1 MTAMKRIFAF
11 LFLVAVASCIDPYI
25 PDLKNYKS
33 LLVVEG
39 LITNENNSY
48 KIKLSR
54 TTGQENSIPEKV
66 TDANVYITD
75 GDGIKTDLQNLGDGN
90 YKTDSTSFTGIIG
103 QKYTLQI
110 ITIDGKEYKSE
121 ECTMLP
127 VAGIDKIYY
136 EKGDEISGN
145 LGESFTGLK
154 ILLNSTDAT
163 GTNQYFR
170 WTYEE
175 TWEFLLPNPPR
186 YKCVFVNDQD
196 TYLFEFLTDIK
207 ENCWKKNKSG
217 EIIIN
222 SILSGSTNFINKQL
236 IQFIDPV
243 KSDRLTKEYSIL
255 VKQYSISEKE
265 YNFWNNLKKAGNAGG
280 DIFNSQPY
288 QVISNVHNVNDANEM
303 VLGYFE
309 VSTVSQKRI
318 FITADQL
325 NPLYLPHY
333 QTDCVEIA
341 KSPEDWPLN
350 SLITFYEIYHNIMNP
365 HDFTFIRPIFNP
377 DNTLKKLVYATKVC
391 SLCEYSGSALK
402 PDFWIDLK

>member
-1 MTAMKRIFAF
+1 LRKIFAF
-11 LFLVAVASCIDPYI
+11 IFLVAFASCIDPYI

-39 LITNENNSY
+39 LITNENSSY

-66 TDANVYITD
+66 TDASVYITD
-75 GDGIKTDLQNLGDGN
+75 GDGTKTDLQNCGDGY
-90 YKTDSTSFTGIIG
+90 YKTDSTTFTGVIG
-103 QKYTLQI
+103 QKYTLHI
-110 ITIDGKEYKSE
+110 LTTEGKEYKSE
-121 ECTMLP
+121 ECTMFP
-127 VAGIDKIYY
+127 VAGIDKLYY
-136 EKGDEISGN
+136 EKGEEISGT

-163 GTNQYFR
+163 GTNEYFR

-175 TWEFLLPNPPR
+175 TWEFLLPNTPR
-186 YKCVFVNDQD
+186 YKCVFVNDKD
-196 TYLFEFLTDIK
+196 TYLFEFLPDIK
-207 ENCWKKNKSG
+207 ENCWKMNKSG

-222 SILSGSTNFINKQL
+222 SILSGSTNFINNQL

-265 YNFWNNLKKAGNAGG
+265 YSFWNNLKKAGNAGG

-288 QVISNVHNVNDANEM
+288 QVVSNVHNVNDANEM
-303 VLGYFE
+303 VPGYFE

-318 FITADQL
+318 FITADDV

-341 KSPEDWPLN
+341 KAPEDWPGN
-350 SLITFYEIYHNIMNP
+350 TLITFYEIYHTIMNP
-365 HDFTFIRPIFNP
+365 HDFTFIRPLFNP

-391 SLCEYSGSALK
+391 SICEYSGSSLR
-402 PDFWIDLK
+402 PDFWIDLN

>member
-1 MTAMKRIFAF
+1 MTAMKRIITF
-11 LFLVAVASCIDPYI
+11 LILAAVASCIDPYI
-25 PDLKNYKS
+25 PDLKNYRS

-39 LITNENNSY
+39 LITNENSSY

-54 TTGQENSIPEKV
+54 TTSQENSIPEKV
-66 TDANVYITD
+66 TDAKVYITD
-75 GDGIKTDLQNLGDGN
+75 GDGTNTDLQNCGN
-90 YKTDSTSFTGIIG
+90 GFYKTDSTSFTGVIG
-103 QKYTLQI
+103 QKYTLHI
-110 ITIDGKEYKSE
+110 LTRDGKEYRSE

-127 VAGIDKIYY
+127 VAGIDKVYY
-136 EKGDEISGN
+136 EKGDEISGI

-154 ILLNSTDAT
+154 ILLNSTDAS

-175 TWEFLLPNPPR
+175 TWEFLLPNTPR

-196 TYLFEFLTDIK
+196 TYLFKFLPDIK
-207 ENCWKKNKSG
+207 ESCWKMNKSG

-243 KSDRLTKEYSIL
+243 KSDRLTKKYSIL

-265 YNFWNNLKKAGNAGG
+265 YSFWNNLKKAGNAGG

-288 QVISNVHNVNDANEM
+288 QVVSNVHNINDAGEI
-303 VLGYFE
+303 VPGYFG

-318 FITADQL
+318 FITADEV
-325 NPLYLPHY
+325 NPLFLPHY

-350 SLITFYEIYHNIMNP
+350 SLITFYEIYHTIMDTI
-365 HDFTFIRPIFNP
+365 HYTFIRPTFNP

-402 PDFWIDLK
+402 PDFWIDQN

>member
-1 MTAMKRIFAF
+1 MTAKKSIFAF
-11 LFLVAVASCIDPYI
+11 LFLFIVASCIDPYI
-25 PDLKNYKS
+25 PNLKNYKS

-39 LITNENNSY
+39 LITNENSSY
-48 KIKLSR
+48 KIKLGR
-54 TTGQENSIPEKV
+54 TTGKENSVPEKV

-75 GDGIKTDLQNLGDGN
+75 GDGIKTDLQNCGN
-90 YKTDSTSFTGIIG
+90 GYYKTDSTSFTGVIG
-103 QKYTLQI
+103 KKYTLLI
-110 ITIDGKEYKSE
+110 LTSDGKEYKSE

-145 LGESFTGLK
+145 LGESFIGLK
-154 ILLNSTDAT
+154 VLLNSTNAT
-163 GTNQYFR
+163 GMNQYFR

-186 YKCVFVNDQD
+186 YKCVFVNDKD
-196 TYLFEFLTDIK
+196 TYLFEFLPDIK
-207 ENCWKKNKSG
+207 ESCWKKNKSG

-288 QVISNVHNVNDANEM
+288 QVVSNVHNINDAGEM
-303 VLGYFE
+303 VPGYFE

-318 FITADQL
+318 IITADEV
-325 NPLYLPHY
+325 NPLYLPQY
-333 QTDCVEIA
+333 KTDCAEIA

-402 PDFWIDLK
+402 PDFWIDLQ